1 MEEDF
6 GGYIPLIIIA
16 LLAGMQIWMRLRAY
30 SAKGKST
37 SLLKEYLQPEQLN
50 APRLI
55 VYFWSEYCGPCKG
68 MAPMV
73 EKIMEKS
80 PNLVKL
86 NQHQHMGLARDLGA
100 QGDAGGGYSILLL
113 LSSTP
118 LYWISLSRS
127 SPWDHLFISDS
138 CTHGQ

>member
-100 QGDAGGGYSILLL
+100 QGVPAFVMFEKGSLTKVHLGAMSPGVIKKFLQILV
-113 LSSTP
+113 
-118 LYWISLSRS
+118 
-127 SPWDHLFISDS
+127 
-138 CTHGQ
+138 